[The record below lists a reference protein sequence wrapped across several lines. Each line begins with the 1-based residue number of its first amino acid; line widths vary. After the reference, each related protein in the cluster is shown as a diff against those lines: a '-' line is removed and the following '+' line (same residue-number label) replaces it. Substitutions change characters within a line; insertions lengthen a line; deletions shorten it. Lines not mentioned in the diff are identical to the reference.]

1 MTSDRCSTQKGV
13 CNLGQKKNSSA
24 NINRPGF
31 VVFFLKAE
39 AHLDS
44 EASIMSSGF
53 CLSLY
58 FLALL
63 PSLPRLS
70 SADCLSRDFCS
81 IASGTPL
88 TLGTFPRP
96 ESQRGTCPPFA
107 ETDDVRCFISQTP
120 LQLGLRH
127 VTQVTLTKHSRP
139 TFGTRHR
146 KSKEREKKEEQ
157 EHGVGFSLRSSHFW
171 WSWGPVLSVGSA
183 VWRPWGSAAVAMVSS
198 PDLSWGIIG
207 GHIPS
212 YWQQYLILQPS

>member
-31 VVFFLKAE
+31 FCFFFLKAE

-96 ESQRGTCPPFA
+96 ESQQGACPPFA

-146 KSKEREKKEEQ
+146 KSKERRAGTWSGLLPEELTFLVVSGSCAQ
-157 EHGVGFSLRSSHFW
+157 CQLCSLETL
-171 WSWGPVLSVGSA
+171 GLN
-183 VWRPWGSAAVAMVSS
+183 AVAMVSS

-212 YWQQYLILQPS
+212 YWQQYLILLPS